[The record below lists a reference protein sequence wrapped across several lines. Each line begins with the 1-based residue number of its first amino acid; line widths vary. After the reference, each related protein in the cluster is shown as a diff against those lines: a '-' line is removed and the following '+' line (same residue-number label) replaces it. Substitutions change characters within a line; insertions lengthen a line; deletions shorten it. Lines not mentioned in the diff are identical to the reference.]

1 MCGIFGIYSAEVPL
15 TRAQMAAILVKG
27 LGLLEYRGYDSAGI
41 GISDAEGNTYI
52 CKSEGNVNKLS
63 DKNDEE
69 MKKGPSDGNENG
81 QVIGIA
87 HTRWATHGH
96 PSDVNSHPHTSD
108 DTNTFVVVHNG
119 IITNFKTLKQML
131 SDKGHKFLSQ
141 TDTEL
146 IPKLCKTHHIQ
157 QAQQSFVEVVLDV
170 IQKLEGTYALLIT
183 SSEYPNELIA
193 CRKGSPL
200 VIGHNGDGTYN
211 LSSDVS
217 ALVNSKDIMFVED
230 NQLVHFTAAITPK
243 TITVYNTLTKKT
255 IKELKWSPNK
265 VKLESVSKGQF
276 DSFMEK
282 EIFEQPQSLYR
293 TIHDNT
299 FLDAKK
305 RIGFKN
311 NELANYQHA
320 IQKAQNIILIACGTS
335 YHSCVAS
342 RLTLSKFT
350 NKNVYVE
357 VAGQFAEVEPLLSNH
372 NIYIFVSQS
381 GETADT
387 LEALRYVQK
396 NSSAVCIGVTNK
408 PESAIA
414 RECNCSIDLNAGL
427 EISVASTKAY
437 TSQMTMFL
445 LMAIAIRNECLNNH
459 RHDKDVDD
467 ALEYQLAVI
476 RIPDVVKSSLLA
488 TNDRIKEVAIELQDF
503 KSMFFIG
510 RGNDYATAL
519 EAALKVKEIAYIHAE
534 GLMASELKHGPLAM
548 VDNNVC
554 LIVFATQ
561 NNHYMKM
568 VSVIEQLKA
577 RKGTLYVVCDDND
590 ATMASILNERY
601 LIRVPNNHQIT
612 QHIANIIPM
621 QLLAYHLAVKKGYPV
636 DQPRNLAKSVTVS
649 D

>member
-1 MCGIFGIYSAEVPL
+1 MCGIFGTYSATEPM
-15 TRAQMAAILVKG
+15 TRAQMAAILVRG
-27 LGLLEYRGYDSAGI
+27 LSLLEYRGYDSAGI
-41 GISDAEGNTYI
+41 GISDKNGETFI
-52 CKSEGNVNKLS
+52 CKSEGNVKKLS
-63 DKNDEE
+63 DKVDAAITIE
-69 MKKGPSDGNENG
+69 KDQSTI
-81 QVIGIA
+81 QVVGIA
-87 HTRWATHGH
+87 HTRWATHGP
-96 PSDVNSHPHTSD
+96 PSDVNSHPHSSD

-119 IITNFKTLKQML
+119 IITNFKQLKHML
-131 SDKGHKFLSQ
+131 QTKGHQFLSQ

-146 IPKLCKTHHIQ
+146 IPKLCKLECDQVHTETSKFKDI
-157 QAQQSFVEVVLDV
+157 VMNV
-170 IQKLEGTYALLIT
+170 IKQLEGTFALLIT
-183 SSEYPNELIA
+183 SKQFPNELIV

-200 VIGHNGDGTYN
+200 VVGRNVNGIYG

-217 ALVNSKDIMFVED
+217 ALVNSQDIMFLDD
-230 NQLVHFTAAITPK
+230 NQLAHFTSSTANNITL
-243 TITVYNTLTKKT
+243 YDTLTNQV
-255 IKELKWSPNK
+255 IKDHKWTHNK
-265 VKLESVSKGQF
+265 VQLESVSKGQF

-282 EIFEQPQSLYR
+282 EIFEQPISLYR

-299 FLDAKK
+299 FLDAKN

-320 IQKAQNIILIACGTS
+320 INKAQNIVLVACGTS

-357 VAGQFAEVEPLLSNH
+357 VAGQFAEVEPLLNNN
-372 NIYIFVSQS
+372 NIYMFISQS

-387 LEALRYVQK
+387 LEALRYVQR
-396 NSSAVCIGVTNK
+396 NSSAVCVGITNK

-414 RECNCSIDLNAGL
+414 RECHCSIDLNAGL

-437 TSQMTMFL
+437 TSQMSMFL
-445 LMAIAIRNECLNNH
+445 LIAMAFCSDFSTIEM
-459 RHDKDVDD
+459 DD
-467 ALEYQLAVI
+467 MLEYQLAVI
-476 RIPDVVKSSLLA
+476 RIPDVVKSSLLG
-488 TNDRIKEVAIELQDF
+488 TNERIKEVAIEMQDF

-548 VDNNVC
+548 IDDNVC

-561 NNHYMKM
+561 NKHYQKQ

-577 RKGTLYVVCDDND
+577 RKGTLYIVCNDND
-590 ATMASILNERY
+590 DTMSSIIDEKY
-601 LIRVPNNHQIT
+601 LIRVPNNHELT
-612 QHIANIIPM
+612 HHIANIIPM
-621 QLLAYHLAVKKGYPV
+621 QLLAYHLAVKKGYSV

>member
-15 TRAQMAAILVKG
+15 TRAQMAAILVRG
-27 LGLLEYRGYDSAGI
+27 LSLLEYRGYDSAGI
-41 GISDAEGNTYI
+41 GISDEQGNTYI
-52 CKSEGNVNKLS
+52 CKAEGNVKKLS
-63 DKNDEE
+63 DKNDEDL
-69 MKKGPSDGNENG
+69 KKGPNNGNENG

-131 SDKGHKFLSQ
+131 SDLGHKFLSQ

-146 IPKLCKTHHIQ
+146 IPKLCKMQHSQ
-157 QAQQSFVEVVLDV
+157 QPQQTFVETVFDVVK
-170 IQKLEGTYALLIT
+170 KLEGTYALLIT
-183 SSEYPNELIA
+183 SAEYPNELVA

-200 VIGHNGDGTYN
+200 VIGHNGDETYN

-217 ALVNSKDIMFVED
+217 ALVNSKDIMFLED
-230 NQLVHFTAAITPK
+230 NQLVHFTTPK
-243 TITVYNTLTKKT
+243 SFTVYNILTNQT
-255 IKELKWSPNK
+255 VKELKWSPNK
-265 VKLESVSKGQF
+265 VKLESVSRGQF

-299 FLDAKK
+299 FLDTKK

-311 NELANYQHA
+311 NELTNYQHA

-342 RLTLSKFT
+342 RLILSKFI

-414 RECNCSIDLNAGL
+414 RECHCSIDLNAGL

-445 LMAIAIRNECLNNH
+445 LMAIAIRNECLNQH
-459 RHDKDVDD
+459 RQDKDADD

-488 TNDRIKEVAIELQDF
+488 TNDRIKEIATELQYF

-534 GLMASELKHGPLAM
+534 GLLTSELKHGPLAM
-548 VDNNVC
+548 VDDNVC

-577 RKGTLYVVCDDND
+577 RNGTLYVVCDDND
-590 ATMASILNERY
+590 TTMKSILDEKY

-621 QLLAYHLAVKKGYPV
+621 QLLAYHLAVKKGYSV

>member
-1 MCGIFGIYSAEVPL
+1 MCGIFGTYSASEPM
-15 TRAQMAAILVKG
+15 TRAQMATILVKG
-27 LGLLEYRGYDSAGI
+27 LSLLEYRGYDSAGI
-41 GISDAEGNTYI
+41 GISDKNGETFI
-52 CKSEGNVNKLS
+52 CKSEGNVKKLN
-63 DKNDEE
+63 DKVEVAIATQPDQS
-69 MKKGPSDGNENG
+69 KV
-81 QVIGIA
+81 QVVGIA
-87 HTRWATHGH
+87 HTRWATHGP
-96 PSDVNSHPHTSD
+96 PSDVNSHPHASD
-108 DTNTFVVVHNG
+108 ETNTFVVVHNG
-119 IITNFKTLKQML
+119 IITNFKQLKQML
-131 SDKGHKFLSQ
+131 QTKGHQFLSQ

-146 IPKLCKTHHIQ
+146 IPKLCKLECDNVQ
-157 QAQQSFVEVVLDV
+157 KDVVTFKDIVMNV
-170 IQKLEGTYALLIT
+170 IRQLEGTYALLIA
-183 SSEYPNELIA
+183 SSEFPNELIA

-200 VIGHNGDGTYN
+200 VIGRNAQGTFG

-217 ALVNSKDIMFVED
+217 ALVNSQDIMFLD
-230 NQLVHFTAAITPK
+230 DHQLIHFTPQTN
-243 TITVYNTLTKKT
+243 TMYNTLTNQ
-255 IKELKWSPNK
+255 ILKDQVWTHNK
-265 VKLESVSKGQF
+265 VQLESVSKGQF

-282 EIFEQPQSLYR
+282 EIFEQPISLYR

-299 FLDAKK
+299 YLDARQ

-311 NELANYQHA
+311 NELSSYQHA
-320 IQKAQNIILIACGTS
+320 IHKAQNIVLIACGTS

-357 VAGQFAEVEPLLSNH
+357 VAGQFAEVEPLLSNN
-372 NIYIFVSQS
+372 NIYMFVSQS

-387 LEALRYVQK
+387 LEALRYVQR
-396 NSSAVCIGVTNK
+396 NSSAVCVGITNK

-414 RECNCSIDLNAGL
+414 RECHCSVDLNAGL

-437 TSQMTMFL
+437 TSQMSMFL
-445 LMAIAIRNECLNNH
+445 LMALAIRNDLSAKEM
-459 RHDKDVDD
+459 DD
-467 ALEYQLAVI
+467 MLEYQLAVI
-476 RIPDVVKSSLLA
+476 RIPDVVKSSLLG
-488 TNDRIKEVAIELQDF
+488 TNDRIKEVAVELQDF

-548 VDNNVC
+548 IDDNVC

-561 NNHYMKM
+561 NKHYQKQ

-577 RKGTLYVVCDDND
+577 RKGTLYVVCNDND
-590 ATMASILNERY
+590 DTMSSIIDEKY
-601 LIRVPNNHQIT
+601 LIRVPNNHELT
-612 QHIANIIPM
+612 HHIANIIPM
-621 QLLAYHLAVKKGYPV
+621 QLLAYHLAVKKGYSV